1 MLPFTLK
8 KFSKLEDRKNQCKI
22 KILTIALTFY
32 STKKLQMKLFFLIVL
47 HLVERAIKKSKLSKN
62 LSFHLF
68 SLGRLQI

>member
-32 STKKLQMKLFFLIVL
+32 STKKKLQMKLFFLIVL
-47 HLVERAIKKSKLSKN
+47 HLVERAIKI
-62 LSFHLF
+62 FF
-68 SLGRLQI
+68 P